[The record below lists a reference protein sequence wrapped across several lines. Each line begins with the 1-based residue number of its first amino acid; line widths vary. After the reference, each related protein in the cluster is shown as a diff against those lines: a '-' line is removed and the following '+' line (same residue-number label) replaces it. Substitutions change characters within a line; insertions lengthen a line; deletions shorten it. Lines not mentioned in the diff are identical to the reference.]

1 MQLVVIGSSAGG
13 IEALTR
19 LVADVPGDFD
29 AAIVIAQH
37 LDPRRPSHLAEILE
51 RHATLPVR
59 VVADGDPLS
68 EGVIH
73 VVPPNRLVEVVGD
86 AVRLRRVPAETTA
99 PSIDRLL
106 TSAAKAFGERAIAVI
121 LTGTGADGSAGA
133 WEVKRAGG
141 AVVIE
146 NPETAAFPSMP
157 AAVSPSH
164 RRRAGRPR
172 GDGRRAGGPH
182 RGHGRP
188 GRCDPRPGGPG
199 DADAYAALLERIRSR
214 SGIDYAAY
222 KSATIQRRLR
232 GRMSATASATVA
244 DYAALVE
251 RDPVEYDRLV
261 DSLLI
266 KVTEFFRDGRM
277 WDHLRSTVL
286 PALVAEARNEARELR
301 IWSAGCSTGEEA
313 YSVAIAAAEAA
324 RSGGTRSG
332 DPRLR
337 DGRRPD
343 RDRLRPPRRLPARRL
358 ARPPGTAA
366 RALLQAVRRGLRGHP
381 AGPVPDGLRRA
392 RPERA
397 RAVPADRPA
406 PVPERPDLLHRAAP
420 AGRPGDLRLLPPP
433 GRTARPRHG
442 RDRRRAAGTVC

>member
-1 MQLVVIGSSAGG
+1 MRRSSSPSTWTRGG
-13 IEALTR
+13 RATSPRSSNGTR
-19 LVADVPGDFD
+19 PC
-29 AAIVIAQH
+29 
-37 LDPRRPSHLAEILE
+37 
-51 RHATLPVR
+51 PVR

-141 AVVIE
+141 AVVVE

-157 AAVSPSH
+157 AAVSPSIVDA
-164 RRRAGRPR
+164 RVDLGAMAGVLVGLIEATDGRAGATRLPA
-172 GDGRRAGGPH
+172 D
-182 RGHGRP
+182 
-188 GRCDPRPGGPG
+188 PG

-222 KSATIQRRLR
+222 KSATDPASPARPDERDGQRHRGRLR
-232 GRMSATASATVA
+232 GARRARPGRVRPPRRQPA
-244 DYAALVE
+244 DQGH
-251 RDPVEYDRLV
+251 R
-261 DSLLI
+261 
-266 KVTEFFRDGRM
+266 
-277 WDHLRSTVL
+277 VL
-286 PALVAEARNEARELR
+286 PRRPHVGPPPVHRPAGARRGGAQRGTRAAHLVGRLLDRRGGVFRGHRGGRGDPER
-301 IWSAGCSTGEEA
+301 
-313 YSVAIAAAEAA
+313 
-324 RSGGTRSG
+324 GTRSG

-343 RDRLRPPRRLPARRL
+343 RDRLRPTRRLPARRL

-366 RALLQAVRRGLRGHP
+366 RALLH
-381 AGPVPDGLRRA
+381 AGPPRA
-392 RPERA
+392 SRSS
-397 RAVPADRPA
+397 
-406 PVPERPDLLHRAAP
+406 
-420 AGRPGDLRLLPPP
+420 GRSGPGWSSAS
-433 GRTARPRHG
+433 T
-442 RDRRRAAGTVC
+442 T